1 MSLNPYIYNQELIQ
15 KAERKTFNKI
25 DSFRVMQKAAEACY
39 NTIIDTISTQKILV
53 ICGPGNNGG
62 DGILITKHLHD
73 KQKNVSLYAPLGIA
87 KTDDSKKA
95 LTLLNNNALIKQNVN
110 INNFEI
116 IIDSIFGIGL
126 NRPLTEELSNLF
138 RSINKTKS
146 KVISIDMPSGV
157 HTDTGRVDSIAVK
170 ADITLTFHRL
180 KPGQFL
186 LPGKEY
192 VGEIKL
198 LDIQLENLNN
208 ETSIFLNTP
217 LPIKEIEMTDHK
229 YSRGSSYIIAGTQL
243 IGASKLAAL
252 AASQSALRSGAGLS
266 KLLIAHDKEEIFK
279 PHILEEMIVLYKN
292 IKDLDLIIKKN
303 KITSLIFGCGI
314 EVSQD
319 NLTLLNFLLDQP
331 INLVLDASAFSLVE
345 QNKESFFDKLTKR
358 TAVTIM
364 TPHKGEFARIFENSD
379 DKINDCLKAAKL
391 TNSIILYKGNDT
403 VIGTPSGKIYINS
416 LSSPYLATAGSGDVL
431 SGLIGGFLAQ
441 KISPIEATRLGC
453 YIHALCG
460 IKLGQGLIASDLIK
474 KIPQILKEMNTG
486 AIIATHKKKGKQ

>member
-1 MSLNPYIYNQELIQ
+1 MTLNPYIYNQELIQ
-15 KAERKTFNKI
+15 KAERKTFNKT

-62 DGILITKHLHD
+62 DGILIAKLLHD

-126 NRPLTEELSNLF
+126 NRPLTKELNNFF
-138 RSINKTKS
+138 RNINKAKS

-157 HTDTGRVDSIAVK
+157 HTNTGWVDSVAIK
-170 ADITLTFHRL
+170 ADITLTFHRI
-180 KPGQFL
+180 KPGQLL

-198 LDIQLENLNN
+198 LDIRLKNLDK

-217 LPIKEIEMTDHK
+217 LPIKEIEITDHK

-266 KLLIAHDKEEIFK
+266 KLLIAHGKEEVFK

-292 IKDLDLIIKKN
+292 KKDLDLIIKKS
-303 KITSLIFGCGI
+303 KINSLIFGCGI
-314 EVSQD
+314 EVNPD

-331 INLVLDASAFSLVE
+331 INLVLDASVFSLIE
-345 QNKESFFDKLTKR
+345 QNKESCFDKLSKR
-358 TAVTIM
+358 SAVTIM
-364 TPHKGEFARIFENSD
+364 TPHKGEFVRIFENSD

-403 VIGTPSGKIYINS
+403 VIGTPLGKVYINS

-431 SGLIGGFLAQ
+431 SGLIGGLLAQ
-441 KISPIEATRLGC
+441 SFNPIEATRLGC
-453 YIHALCG
+453 YIHSQCG
-460 IKLGQGLIASDLIK
+460 INLDRGLIASDLIK
-474 KIPQILKEMNTG
+474 KIPQVLKEIN
-486 AIIATHKKKGKQ
+486 ANKS

>member
-1 MSLNPYIYNQELIQ
+1 MALNPYIYNHQLIQ
-15 KAERKTFNKI
+15 KAERKTFNKTN
-25 DSFRVMQKAAEACY
+25 SFGVMQKAAEVCY
-39 NTIIDTISTQKILV
+39 NTIIHTISTQKILV

-62 DGILITKHLHD
+62 DGILIAKHLHE
-73 KQKNVSLYAPLGIA
+73 KQKNVSLYAPIGIA

-95 LTLLNNNALIKQNVN
+95 LTLLNNSSLIKQNVD

-126 NRPLTEELSNLF
+126 NRPITDELKNLF
-138 RSINKTKS
+138 QDINRARS

-157 HTDTGRVDSIAVK
+157 HTDTGWVDSIAVK

-186 LPGKEY
+186 LPGKKY

-198 LDIQLENLNN
+198 LDIKLENLNK

-217 LPIKEIEMTDHK
+217 PQIKKTEITDHK

-243 IGASKLAAL
+243 IGASKLATL

-266 KLLIAHDKEEIFK
+266 KILIQQGKEELFK
-279 PHILEEMIVLYKN
+279 QHILEEMIVLYKN
-292 IKDLDLIIKKN
+292 KKDLNLIIKKN
-303 KITSLIFGCGI
+303 KISSLVFGCGI
-314 EVSQD
+314 DVNKD

-331 INLVLDASAFSLVE
+331 INLILDASAFALIE
-345 QNKESFFDKLTKR
+345 QSKLLCFNKLSKR
-358 TAVTIM
+358 KAVTIM
-364 TPHKGEFARIFENSD
+364 TPHKGEFERIFENTN

-403 VIGTPSGKIYINS
+403 IIGIPSGKTYINS
-416 LSSPYLATAGSGDVL
+416 FSSPYLATAGSGDVL
-431 SGLIGGFLAQ
+431 SGLIGGLLAQ
-441 KISPIEATRLGC
+441 AMQPIEATRLGC
-453 YIHALCG
+453 YIHTLCG

-474 KIPQILKEMNTG
+474 KIPQVLKEINAKPSVST
-486 AIIATHKKKGKQ
+486 

>member
-1 MSLNPYIYNQELIQ
+1 
-15 KAERKTFNKI
+15 
-25 DSFRVMQKAAEACY
+25 
-39 NTIIDTISTQKILV
+39 
-53 ICGPGNNGG
+53 
-62 DGILITKHLHD
+62 
-73 KQKNVSLYAPLGIA
+73 
-87 KTDDSKKA
+87 
-95 LTLLNNNALIKQNVN
+95 
-110 INNFEI
+110 
-116 IIDSIFGIGL
+116 
-126 NRPLTEELSNLF
+126 
-138 RSINKTKS
+138 
-146 KVISIDMPSGV
+146 MPSGV

-266 KLLIAHDKEEIFK
+266 KLLITHDKEEVFK

-292 IKDLDLIIKKN
+292 KKDLDLIIKKN

-314 EVSQD
+314 EVNQD
-319 NLTLLNFLLDQP
+319 NLALLNFLLDQP

-364 TPHKGEFARIFENSD
+364 TPHKGEFARIFETSD

-486 AIIATHKKKGKQ
+486 AIIATHKKKGK